1 MIGDGWNTSCLQ
13 AVEHARIL
21 DADRHRMPGEPF
33 RIGDNEAI
41 GGVAEGIPKR
51 LDFRLR

>member
-1 MIGDGWNTSCLQ
+1 
-13 AVEHARIL
+13 
-21 DADRHRMPGEPF
+21 MPGEPF

-51 LDFRLR
+51 LDFRLRRTATSWRVGFV